1 MQHPFNSPL
10 FSYDPEHP
18 KWKIDVLPVNQ
29 MEKPLKIVSKFIGI
43 FTSKQPESTGSSILI
58 GRRIGELDEVAQ
70 FVLNELQE
78 VQNDLRKEKESL
90 SIYLETY
97 ILNSLVKE
105 GEQLKGAK
113 QYTPSE
119 QVKLF
124 HRYREWIEKARP
136 VIEFFSN
143 NPDDSAITD
152 LIIRQATESVVLII
166 ERDKKVIGEYA
177 DQYLNS
183 IEENKGEFE
192 FGVNEHLREYLE
204 QLDALKHSP
213 SYVSLNEWNSWKE
226 EVDEA
231 RLVFFD
237 DALHAID
244 SFFKK
249 ADVNSQVEIKNYNK
263 KTALDQIIFLEEEI
277 FKFYLKIEKFK
288 NDKNKLEE
296 YRKDLNVLDKFHQAL
311 ENHQSDSLEL
321 EERYENLEI
330 IFDDLYKIFER

>member
-18 KWKIDVLPVNQ
+18 KWKIDVLPVDQ
-29 MEKPLKIVSKFIGI
+29 REKPIKIFSKFIGI
-43 FTSKQPESTGSSILI
+43 FTSKQPESSGSSILI

-78 VQNDLRKEKESL
+78 VQNDLRKEKENL
-90 SIYLETY
+90 STYFETY

-105 GEQLKGAK
+105 GEQLKLEK

-143 NPDDSAITD
+143 KPDDSAIID
-152 LIIRQATESVVLII
+152 LIIRQATESVILVI

-183 IEENKGEFE
+183 IEEDKGEFQ
-192 FGVNEHLREYLE
+192 FRVNEHLREYLE

-213 SYVSLNEWNSWKE
+213 SYYSLNEWNNWKE

-237 DALHAID
+237 EALHAID

-249 ADVNSQVEIKNYNK
+249 ADIHSQELKNYNK

-288 NDKNKLEE
+288 DDKNKLEE

-311 ENHQSDSLEL
+311 ENQRFFSLEL
-321 EERYENLEI
+321 EERYEKIEV